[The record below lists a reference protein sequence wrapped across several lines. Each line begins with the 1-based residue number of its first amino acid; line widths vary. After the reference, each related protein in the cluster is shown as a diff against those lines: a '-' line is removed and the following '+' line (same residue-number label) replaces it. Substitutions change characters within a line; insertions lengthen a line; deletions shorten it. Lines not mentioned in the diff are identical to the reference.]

1 MSDQLRF
8 IHSAP
13 AQQEILEAH
22 EVTYEFRREV
32 QYRQDFE
39 RYCQWY
45 HLTAQAHRQELA
57 KLRGDVNIL
66 GWFRRRS
73 PD

>member
-1 MSDQLRF
+1 MPDQLRF
-8 IHSAP
+8 VTSAP
-13 AQQEILEAH
+13 VQQEVLEAY

-45 HLTAQAHRQELA
+45 QLIAERHRQELA

-66 GWFRRRS
+66 GWFRRRH
-73 PD
+73 